1 MSDTDWLYDQIE
13 DLKAEN
19 AALREDAERYRWL
32 CYFHDDGDSV
42 HFDYNEDTPDVAI
55 DKARKE

>member
-19 AALREDAERYRWL
+19 AALRELLERAKGHLLDAIAAAER
-32 CYFHDDGDSV
+32 
-42 HFDYNEDTPDVAI
+42 
-55 DKARKE
+55 KE